1 MVMIWKPGN
10 PHFGAEPQNM
20 TLCARFGLVAE
31 LGLLSLLV
39 PVIIVLDNKAV
50 GATISQIG
58 RVYYRG
64 KRSWSRVYNIT
75 GGEVAVGK

>member
-31 LGLLSLLV
+31 LGLLLSLLV
-39 PVIIVLDNKAV
+39 PVIIVLVNKAV

-58 RVYYRG
+58 RV
-64 KRSWSRVYNIT
+64 
-75 GGEVAVGK
+75 